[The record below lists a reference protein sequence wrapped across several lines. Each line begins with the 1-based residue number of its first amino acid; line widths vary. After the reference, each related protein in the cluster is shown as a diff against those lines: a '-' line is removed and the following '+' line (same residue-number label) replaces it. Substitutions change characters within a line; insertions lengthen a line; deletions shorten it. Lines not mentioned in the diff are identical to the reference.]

1 MITAKVFTS
10 GNSQAVRLPKGYRL
24 DVDEVSVNRIGNI
37 LLLIP
42 KGDPWSMFS
51 QGVREIS
58 DDFPSAI
65 KKVKHTRKA
74 AFK

>member
-10 GNSQAVRLPKGYRL
+10 GNSQAVRLPKEFRL
-24 DVDEVSVNRIGNI
+24 DADEVSINRIGNI

-42 KGDPWSMFS
+42 KGDPWGMFS
-51 QGVREIS
+51 QGIREIGA
-58 DDFPSAI
+58 DFPSAI
-65 KKVKHTRKA
+65 KKLKHSRRT